1 MMATSKTSVIKLWI
15 VLLFF
20 PAAIAAQQ
28 GAPGPSDKT
37 ADKQAD
43 KRTDSDLR
51 WLNVKGAHGAVRF
64 DHKTHETAA
73 PDPTSVH
80 RADPKATCVGCHH
93 TRNSVGAPQLWKCAS
108 CHLEE
113 GQSKNPKDRN
123 DDEVDSER
131 AFHSKCV
138 SCHKASNKGP
148 VDCAGCH
155 TRSE

>member
-1 MMATSKTSVIKLWI
+1 MMATSKTSVVKLCF

-20 PAAIAAQQ
+20 PAVIAAQQ
-28 GAPGPSDKT
+28 GASVSSNR
-37 ADKQAD
+37 QVN
-43 KRTDSDLR
+43 KRTDSDER
-51 WLNVKGAHGAVRF
+51 WLNVKGDHGAVRF
-64 DHKTHETAA
+64 NHKTHEAAA
-73 PDPTSVH
+73 PDPTSAH

-113 GQSKNPKDRN
+113 GQAKNPRDRN
-123 DDEVDSER
+123 DNEVDSER

-138 SCHKASNKGP
+138 SCHKAVDKGP
-148 VDCAGCH
+148 VACGECH